1 MIFRQAAQ
9 VLSRRLPASTRKAT
23 SSLLATTSVCTDV
36 VHSPHLQ
43 MKRDIWIWG
52 SSPSSSTSPNR
63 GFADAAVETASDS
76 HWAHFPMAP
85 PDPIIGLTEVSCGI
99 EDVSSNIPLIFDISF
114 NHLLCNITST
124 KHICRHILK
133 TTFLIK

>member
-9 VLSRRLPASTRKAT
+9 VLSRRLPATRKAT
-23 SSLLATTSVCTDV
+23 SSSLLATTSVCTDV

-52 SSPSSSTSPNR
+52 SSPSSSRSPNR
-63 GFADAAVETASDS
+63 GFADAAAVETASDS

-99 EDVSSNIPLIFDISF
+99 EDLNSNIPLIFDISF
-114 NHLLCNITST
+114 NHLLCNI
-124 KHICRHILK
+124 
-133 TTFLIK
+133 

>member
-9 VLSRRLPASTRKAT
+9 VLSRRLPATRKAT

-36 VHSPHLQ
+36 VHLQ
-43 MKRDIWIWG
+43 TKRDIWIWG
-52 SSPSSSTSPNR
+52 SSPSSSTSTNR

-85 PDPIIGLTEVSCGI
+85 PDPIIGLTEVSCRYRRCK
-99 EDVSSNIPLIFDISF
+99 LK
-114 NHLLCNITST
+114 HTYLLYLKSLLTICCAITST

-133 TTFLIK
+133 MTFLIK

>member
-9 VLSRRLPASTRKAT
+9 VLSRRLPATRKAT
-23 SSLLATTSVCTDV
+23 SSSLLATTSICTDV

-99 EDVSSNIPLIFDISF
+99 EDVSSNIF
-114 NHLLCNITST
+114 LLYLTSLLT
-124 KHICRHILK
+124 ICCAI
-133 TTFLIK
+133 